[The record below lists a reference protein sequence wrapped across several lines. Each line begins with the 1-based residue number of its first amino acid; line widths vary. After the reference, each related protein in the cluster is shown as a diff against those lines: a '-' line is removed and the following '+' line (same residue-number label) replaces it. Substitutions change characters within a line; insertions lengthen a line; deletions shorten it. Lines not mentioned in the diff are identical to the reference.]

1 MGNEEEKI
9 KEWEQWTKETFGD
22 EDDKNWKTRKKDFN

>member
-1 MGNEEEKI
+1 MGNKEDIK

-22 EDDKNWKTRKKDFN
+22 EDEI

>member
-1 MGNEEEKI
+1 MSNEEEKI

-22 EDDKNWKTRKKDFN
+22 EDEI